1 MVMAMF
7 SEYHNMHFPRV
18 GCLRSVSRIISSVLK
33 SKGDVFVLLVLNL
46 RVEVVLRLFI
56 SGMLHIVM
64 WWFCCLTRR

>member
-1 MVMAMF
+1 MVMATF

-18 GCLRSVSRIISSVLK
+18 GYLRSVSRIISSVLK
-33 SKGDVFVLLVLNL
+33 LKRGVFVLLVLNL
-46 RVEVVLRLFI
+46 RVEVVSGSFI